1 MTPVKVQTRCRRCG
15 ASSEITAYDIINTQE
30 NPELREPLLD
40 GKLFLWSCPHCGS
53 ENLVRYPLLY
63 HDPSLKLLLWLTDG
77 VPEVEAQMAAT
88 IASEEGLQGYTARI
102 VDTPGE
108 LLEKIKIAEAGL
120 DDVAMEICKYVTGQ
134 ELGKEADFKF
144 FRLEGADRRIL
155 LTYPENGEM
164 QVVGTGF
171 GTYEDAAGIARRN
184 AELSVS
190 GLVRVNAAWLAKY
203 IR

>member
-1 MTPVKVQTRCRRCG
+1 MDQLKIKTSCRRCG
-15 ASSEITAYDIINTQE
+15 ATSEAVVYDIINAQE
-30 NPELREPLLD
+30 NPELREQLLD
-40 GKLFLWSCPHCGS
+40 GKLFIWSCPSCGA
-53 ENLVRYPLLY
+53 ENLVKYPLLY

-77 VPEVEAQMAAT
+77 IPEVEAQMAKT

-108 LLEKIKIAEAGL
+108 LMEKIKIAEAGL
-120 DDVAMEICKYVTGQ
+120 DDVAMEICKYVTKQ

-164 QVVGTGF
+164 QVVGTGL
-171 GTYEDAAGIARRN
+171 GTYEDAAGIAGRN
-184 AELSVS
+184 PELSVS
-190 GLVRVNAAWLAKY
+190 GLVRVNAAWLAQY
-203 IR
+203 LS